1 MYFYNSY
8 YICSIV
14 TGVSRVKRKKK
25 KGKCVCVCVREREG
39 ERGREDGERKM
50 KIDTKIA
57 YF

>member
-25 KGKCVCVCVREREG
+25 KQ
-39 ERGREDGERKM
+39 ERKGLSYCVENYVE
-50 KIDTKIA
+50 KGRGKKGWNE
-57 YF
+57 

>member
-1 MYFYNSY
+1 MYFYNSC

-14 TGVSRVKRKKK
+14 TDVSRVKRKKK
-25 KGKCVCVCVREREG
+25 KKKCVCVCVCVYER
-39 ERGREDGERKM
+39 REDGERKM